1 MSFKPLQ
8 TQTRAHSGVTLG
20 YATRLT
26 KGLNKNPKSRM
37 LEFSISPQLVQQL
50 KLKDGD
56 ILRLD
61 ADADQGLGRLLP
73 VQVLN
78 KASRKVFLSNTGR
91 GAWQIPWSGEVVP
104 FFPEAETML
113 ELTGAHVSADQGL
126 LFDLPMQ
133 VTRGAKA

>member
-20 YATRLT
+20 YSTRLT
-26 KGLNKNPKSRM
+26 KGGNKNTKTRT
-37 LEFSISPQLVQQL
+37 LEFSISPELVQQL

-56 ILRLD
+56 ILRID

-78 KASRKVFLSNTGR
+78 KASRKVFLSSTGR
-91 GAWQIPWSGEVVP
+91 GAWQIPWSGDVVP
-104 FFPEAETML
+104 FFPEAVTMTQ
-113 ELTGAHVSADQGL
+113 LTGAHVSADQGL
-126 LFDLPMQ
+126 LFDLPVQ
-133 VTRGAKA
+133 VTREAKA

>member
-20 YATRLT
+20 YSTRLT
-26 KGLNKNPKSRM
+26 KGGNKNTKTRT
-37 LEFSISPQLVQQL
+37 LEFSISPELVQQL

-56 ILRLD
+56 ILRID

-78 KASRKVFLSNTGR
+78 KASRKVFLSSTGR
-91 GAWQIPWSGEVVP
+91 GAWQILVWRCGAV
-104 FFPEAETML
+104 FPRGRDDDATDG
-113 ELTGAHVSADQGL
+113 GACE
-126 LFDLPMQ
+126 
-133 VTRGAKA
+133 R